1 MVQEIHDESRH
12 PFSLFLPCLS
22 GKTWGLGKRAFQP
35 SLLCPAV
42 LPSSHLAPAPEEFLL
57 LELPQDLLGFSPKKL
72 DSLLQAL
79 ISLNLNQRS
88 HLPTPG

>member
-1 MVQEIHDESRH
+1 MVQEIHDKSRH
-12 PFSLFLPCLS
+12 PFQLFLHCLS
-22 GKTWGLGKRAFQP
+22 VKTGNPGELTFQSP
-35 SLLCPAV
+35 LLCPTV
-42 LPSSHLAPAPEEFLL
+42 LPFSPLAPAPEEFLL